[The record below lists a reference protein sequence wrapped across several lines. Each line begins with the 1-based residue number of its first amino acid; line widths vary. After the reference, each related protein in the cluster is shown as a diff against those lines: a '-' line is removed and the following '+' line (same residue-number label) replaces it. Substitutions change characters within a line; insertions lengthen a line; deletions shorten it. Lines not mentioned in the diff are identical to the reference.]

1 MVLTSLAQLL
11 LRWRYVILVPIALVY
26 LSTLVFLTSR
36 QNNLDVANQPN
47 FYAQKRKYTEAR
59 ISRSECSFCKDEN
72 IPNLDLV
79 VPQAGG
85 NTCRSIQLMAASE
98 MKGSDK
104 CAILQKEERV
114 CCPRSYSPTKTI
126 FVISLQGTPGAH
138 ESNQG
143 RLDLFKEKWR
153 MACGSDSDSTN
164 IEHCP
169 AAFDKRRGYGLTLAW
184 IMCLWR
190 ARQLDEEVAIF
201 LEDDARLF
209 ENSTQEFC
217 DVDKRGE
224 LLSKLPSDTFL
235 AFLGGHTWSYED
247 SAVPYRRVRNSYGT
261 YGFLVPR
268 NSIDDF
274 YAALKHGL
282 IHGSK
287 DRKQNVHHNSLD
299 PEPNFYRAAREHHKK
314 IYAFN
319 PLVVWHE
326 GGYSNTWGKTRGDIT
341 GLETQKQGIK
351 VSSGMSNTNKRSVT
365 KSRDGVDYSST
376 LRLRTTKG
384 VIEEEQESMHLQ
396 PLASGGGGSHSQ
408 PEIEKEG
415 GSREGEEVLERT
427 ECTFCKGGIPKPE
440 MFVPQTGGNT
450 CDSIQKLAVKDY
462 SGTDTCRSLQKK
474 ENVCCPPEQEQS
486 TLNAL
491 KAKDLLKP
499 IPSKKVRVLLFVTT
513 HMSALHTW
521 FLKSCWPTL
530 LRNSL
535 LLDTADVA
543 VYLNSDQ
550 EGREEDMKLLQK
562 TFKHQNLSIHV
573 RDNPGYQQGAIAA
586 LSDATREGW
595 FKGYDWVIRVNP
607 DVIIRDDTF
616 ILDVM
621 HNDSKATGLLIN
633 CASSSAIIHT
643 DFFGIK
649 PEVLRPDAFLYPV
662 SGNAELAFTHDIRD
676 EILEKGGARWIPGA
690 HPVREQCR
698 AGQGRSIEDTHVV
711 HFHPTKEMMNDSTCP
726 IPFNFNKG
734 NKRTVSSGEQ
744 CSFCEGEGKG
754 GIPDLDLEV
763 PNTGGNTCGLIKSMA
778 AREVN
783 GSDICVTIQK
793 KERLCCPGIDIMKNS
808 WNPFLKHITHNPV
821 QNNLMDDWHYL
832 LQNTSLWASGADSRN
847 PLKAYP
853 YQIPLVQW
861 TEEAQR
867 HISERWHSVQHR
879 SSCDRVVWFQP
890 WFWGITSQIRD
901 YIDLVIISVFTFDRT
916 IIPQSLDPSHHRNQS
931 RILKWCSDAHWL
943 DCFFQPLQG
952 HQCDDVQPEGSET
965 RTLTDLG
972 SNTPFYR
979 LGYLTRGS
987 ALLHDHNTLFP
998 NEMWDT
1004 LIRNHEIVFQD
1015 PEAPH
1020 AIIDAK
1026 LLKRDFTELY
1036 YELSLSALR
1045 AILARVILQVRPKI
1059 LAKAKTL
1066 IQNISSSPE
1075 KPVFAVHFR
1084 RTDKKLDL
1092 GITNSLSLTGVS
1104 FVHQALARFAQI
1116 TKSNNIN
1123 GTLLVLS
1130 DDPRAIDE
1138 LRQDLGSS
1146 YTIQGLSDVQTF
1158 FREEKDYLRYLKEG
1172 HTYMEEQEMFDKDP
1186 QAVHG
1191 YYESVIVDAVAAG
1204 LGADY
1209 LIGMGCSGVSQL
1221 VAQWIGGRER
1231 TEGNALA
1238 LWQEDL
1244 SSPAPQISRQ
1254 GAVEQIHHSK

>member
-1 MVLTSLAQLL
+1 LTN
-11 LRWRYVILVPIALVY
+11 
-26 LSTLVFLTSR
+26 R
-36 QNNLDVANQPN
+36 QNLDVATQPN
-47 FYAQKRKYTEAR
+47 LYAQKRKYAEAR
-59 ISRSECSFCKDEN
+59 ISRSECTFCKGEKG

-85 NTCRSIQLMAASE
+85 KTCRSIQLMAASE
-98 MKGSDK
+98 MEGSDM
-104 CAILQKEERV
+104 CAILQKEERA

-153 MACGSDSDSTN
+153 MSCGSSFDSTN

-169 AAFDKRRGYGLTLAW
+169 AVFDKRRGYGLTLTW
-184 IMCLWR
+184 ILCLWR

-217 DVDKRGE
+217 DIDNRGE
-224 LLSKLPSDTFL
+224 LLSKLPSDTFV
-235 AFLGGHTWSYED
+235 AWLGGHTWSYED
-247 SAVPYRRVRNSYGT
+247 SAVPYRRVINSYGT
-261 YGFLVPR
+261 YGFVVPR
-268 NSIDDF
+268 NSMDDF

-282 IHGSK
+282 INGSK

-319 PLVVWHE
+319 PLIVWHE
-326 GGYSNTWGKTRGDIT
+326 GGYSNTWGKTRGNIT

-351 VSSGMSNTNKRSVT
+351 VSSGGGGMSNTNKRSVT
-365 KSRDGVDYSST
+365 KSRDGVDDSST
-376 LRLRTTKG
+376 GGGTTKCEFCEDEG
-384 VIEEEQESMHLQ
+384 R
-396 PLASGGGGSHSQ
+396 GGT
-408 PEIEKEG
+408 PNLDL
-415 GSREGEEVLERT
+415 V
-427 ECTFCKGGIPKPE
+427 
-440 MFVPQTGGNT
+440 VPNTGGNT
-450 CDSIQKLAVKDY
+450 CGSIKKMAAREVNGSTICATL
-462 SGTDTCRSLQKK
+462 KK
-474 ENVCCPPEQEQS
+474 EERVCCPGKDTKVVS
-486 TLNAL
+486 SNA
-491 KAKDLLKP
+491 AVVP
-499 IPSKKVRVLLFVTT
+499 GGSFYYPSKRLNHDRPVHMKVRVLLFVTT
-513 HMSALHTW
+513 HMSAPHAWL
-521 FLKSCWPTL
+521 LKSCWPTA

-550 EGREEDMKLLQK
+550 EGQEEDMSLLRE

-586 LSDATREGW
+586 MSDATREGW

-621 HNDSKATGLLIN
+621 HNDPKATGLLIN
-633 CASSSAIIHT
+633 CLHSSVLIHT

-649 PEVLRPDAFLYPV
+649 PEVLRSDAFLYPV
-662 SGNAELAFTHDIRD
+662 FDNAERAFTHEIRD
-676 EILEKGGARWIPGA
+676 GILKKGGARWIPGA
-690 HPVREQCR
+690 QPQPVDRINICR
-698 AGQGRSIEDTHVV
+698 AGHGRSIEDAHVI
-711 HFHPTKEMMNDSTCP
+711 HFHPAKEMMNDSTCP
-726 IPFNFNKG
+726 IPFNKG
-734 NKRTVSSGEQ
+734 NKR
-744 CSFCEGEGKG
+744 
-754 GIPDLDLEV
+754 
-763 PNTGGNTCGLIKSMA
+763 
-778 AREVN
+778 
-783 GSDICVTIQK
+783 
-793 KERLCCPGIDIMKNS
+793 S
-808 WNPFLKHITHNPV
+808 WNPFLKHIAHNPV
-821 QNNLMDDWHYL
+821 QNNAEDRHYL
-832 LQNTSLWASGADSRN
+832 LKNTSLWASGGDAKK

-861 TEEAQR
+861 TEEAER
-867 HISERWHSVQHR
+867 HISERWHNVQHR
-879 SSCDRVVWFQP
+879 SSCDRAVWFQP
-890 WFWGITSQIRD
+890 WYWGITGQVRD
-901 YIDLVIISVFTFDRT
+901 YIDLAIISVFTFDRT
-916 IIPQSLDPSHHRNQS
+916 IIPQPLDPSHTWKWHPIHQKNQS
-931 RILKWCSDAHWL
+931 RILKWCSDAQWL

-952 HQCDDVQPEGSET
+952 HQCDDLQPEGRET

-972 SNTPFYR
+972 SSIPFYR
-979 LGYLTRGS
+979 LGYLTKGS
-987 ALLHDHNTLFP
+987 ALLHDHTLFP

-1004 LIRNHEIVFQD
+1004 LIRNNEIVFQD

-1026 LLKRDFTELY
+1026 LLKHDFTELY

-1045 AILARVILQVRPKI
+1045 AILARVVLQVRPKI
-1059 LAKAKTL
+1059 LAKAKAL
-1066 IQNISSSPE
+1066 IQSISSSPE

-1084 RTDKKLDL
+1084 RTDKKLDR

-1104 FVHQALARFAQI
+1104 FVNQALARFAQI

-1158 FREEKDYLRYLKEG
+1158 FREGKDYLRYLKEG

-1186 QAVHG
+1186 RAVYG

-1204 LGADY
+1204 LRADY

-1221 VAQWIGGRER
+1221 IAQWIGGRER
-1231 TEGNALA
+1231 TEGNALS

-1244 SSPAPQISRQ
+1244 SSPPAPEISRQ
-1254 GAVEQIHHSK
+1254 PKAKEETLPPPPPLVVSHEEQCSFCEGEGGISNLDLEVPNTGGNTCRSIKKMAAREVNGSTICATLKKEESACCPVVHKKSSSLQALGSVK